1 VATAATSSGEGLAA
15 VFVRRTVKIN
25 HAAHAAHFFQ
35 AELMVLLPSSPG
47 QKERVADVI
56 VVVDD
61 TPERREF
68 AERILGSIR
77 PL

>member
-1 VATAATSSGEGLAA
+1 M
-15 VFVRRTVKIN
+15 
-25 HAAHAAHFFQ
+25 
-35 AELMVLLPSSPG
+35 ELMVLLPSSPG

-61 TPERREF
+61 TPERRAF
-68 AERILGSIR
+68 AERILGSVL